1 MSNRNTDAPHSGRLD
16 LSASTLS
23 RFAFWF
29 LLLAGLA
36 ACSAMAQDRLP
47 QTGAAQNG
55 SPVVT
60 AFRVSVP
67 PDLDGLL
74 TEEIWL
80 AAAPAAGF
88 LQKDPQEGAPASER
102 TEVRILFD
110 SQTLYIGVI
119 CYDSDPGGI
128 RATELRR
135 DDELQNDD
143 LFEMI
148 LDTFHDHRNGY
159 LFRINPLGTQYDATV
174 TNEGQTMN
182 ENWDEKWDSRTQ
194 ITQEGWTAEIAIP
207 FKTLRFS
214 NSDEIIWGVNFH
226 RTIKRK
232 NEDVFW
238 TAHSRSYEFEE
249 VSQAGHLE
257 GLSQIQSFTFRFKPF
272 VTSGAGRSI
281 RRGIEETRQ
290 LHDVGI
296 EDVKYMVTPQLALD
310 LTVNPDFAQAD
321 VDEAQVNLTRFNL
334 FFPERREFFQE
345 GSGIF
350 QFGARPPQ
358 PWQDPQLLVFHS
370 RRIGLSD
377 NRQEIPIRAG
387 LKLTGK
393 QGPFDLGALNMQ
405 TGREGDIRGQN
416 FTVLRAK
423 GNLLERSYV
432 GAIFTRNT
440 SNGALDGS
448 WVGGLDANFTFLQNL
463 NVQGFLAKSGSHEV
477 GAGEWAG
484 LNRVEWDS
492 DRFQFLAERLDIQE
506 SFQPQMGFVSRA
518 EPDWRGLRKSTGGAA
533 YKPRPPIPGV
543 RQLEF
548 GALVEHLA
556 NQDGLLETRLQDFE
570 WSVEFESGEQFQFS
584 HRRNFE
590 RLVRPF
596 RIRQGGTIPAGDYAF
611 GEYMIRSEA
620 FRGRAI
626 SGGLNLRW
634 GEFFDGSRRGI
645 EVSPQIKP
653 TANLSFEPSYEW
665 NRITLPNETF
675 TTQEMNTVVNYSFN
689 QQWLTQTTFLVNSQD
704 YLYAMNFRLNYIFRP
719 GDDIFFVYNEARSYG
734 DTEQFLDRALI
745 FKMTFSL
752 DR

>member
-1 MSNRNTDAPHSGRLD
+1 M
-16 LSASTLS
+16 
-23 RFAFWF
+23 
-29 LLLAGLA
+29 
-36 ACSAMAQDRLP
+36 
-47 QTGAAQNG
+47 
-55 SPVVT
+55 T
-60 AFRVSVP
+60 AVRTSVP
-67 PDLDGLL
+67 PDLDGLP
-74 TEEIWL
+74 TEESWL
-80 AAAPAAGF
+80 AAEPAAGF

-110 SQTLYIGVI
+110 SQNLYIGVI
-119 CYDSDPGGI
+119 CYDSNPGGI

-135 DDELQNDD
+135 DDELRNDD
-143 LFEMI
+143 LFEII

-182 ENWDEKWDSRTQ
+182 ENWDEKWYSRTQ

-214 NSDEIIWGVNFH
+214 DGDDIVWGINFH

-238 TAHSRSYEFEE
+238 TAHGRSYEFEE
-249 VSQAGHLE
+249 VSQAGRLE
-257 GLSQIQSFTFRFKPF
+257 GLSEIQGFTFRFKPF
-272 VTSGAGRSI
+272 VTSGTGRTI
-281 RRGIEETRQ
+281 RRGVEETRH

-296 EDVKYMVTPQLALD
+296 EDAKYMITPQLALD

-350 QFGARPPQ
+350 QFGARPQQ

-370 RRIGLSD
+370 RRIGLSE
-377 NRQEIPIRAG
+377 NREEIPIRAG

-393 QGPFDLGALNMQ
+393 QGPFDLGVLNMQ

-440 SNGALDGS
+440 SSGTAGEN
-448 WVGGLDANFTFLQNL
+448 WVGGFDANFNFLQNL
-463 NVQGFLAKSGSHEV
+463 NVQGFLTKSSTPEV
-477 GAGEWAG
+477 VSGEWAG
-484 LNRVEWDS
+484 LGRVEWDS
-492 DRFQFLAERLDIQE
+492 DRFRFLLERLDIQE
-506 SFQPQMGFVSRA
+506 RFEPQMGFVSRA
-518 EPDWRGLRKSTGGAA
+518 EPDWHGLKKSAGGAV
-533 YKPRPPIPGV
+533 YKPRPAIPGV
-543 RQLEF
+543 RQFEI
-548 GALVEHLA
+548 GAFVEHLA
-556 NQDGLLETRLQDFE
+556 SQDGLLETRVQDFE
-570 WSVEFESGEQFQFS
+570 WSTDFESGEQFQFS
-584 HRRNFE
+584 YVRNFE
-590 RLVRPF
+590 RLARPF

-611 GEYMIRSEA
+611 DEYLIRFQA
-620 FRGRAI
+620 FRGRSI
-626 SGGLNLRW
+626 SGGLNMNW
-634 GEFFDGSRRGI
+634 GGFFDGTRTGFEI
-645 EVSPQIKP
+645 SPQIKP

-665 NRITLPNETF
+665 NTITLPDETF

-689 QQWLTQTTFLVNSQD
+689 RQWLTRTTFLVNSQD
-704 YLYAMNFRLNYIFRP
+704 NLYAFNFRLNYIFRP
-719 GDDIFFVYNEARSYG
+719 GDDIFVVYNEARSYG
-734 DTEQFLDRALI
+734 DVERFLDRALI